1 MKPKSGLFV
10 LLFLS
15 LQRPAQIE
23 AICIPDPVKVKHVRG
38 QVYFASGENRRFLK
52 DAVVEIIDRAND
64 KKLIATATSD
74 ANGNFNFAGIKPGRY
89 LLRGRHP
96 AALALETE
104 LTVDRGM
111 FSRKEEAPRI
121 QIVLGAEMITP
132 CGGGYFKVI
141 AQTQPISLR

>member
-10 LLFLS
+10 LLLLS
-15 LQRPAQIE
+15 VQRPAQVE
-23 AICIPDPVKVKHVRG
+23 AICSPDPVRVKHVQG
-38 QVYFASGENRRFLK
+38 QVYFASDQNRRSLE
-52 DAVVEIIDRAND
+52 DAVVEIIDRANT

-74 ANGNFNFAGIKPGRY
+74 ANGNFDFAGIKPGRY

-104 LTVDRGM
+104 LTVERGM
-111 FSRKEEAPRI
+111 FSRKEEARRI

-141 AQTQPISLR
+141 AQTQPTSPR